1 MGCPNCVTE
10 SSFFGFS
17 VDHRCTIKDEIVT
30 DEIKWKF
37 QCTGNYY
44 SDCEIYKRYNSGT
57 GCFLTTIVHK
67 ILGKKDNDSILENFR
82 SFRDN
87 VLQKDSKYYDVL
99 KMYDTVGPMIV
110 ECIELDDNREKMAN
124 TIFKNI
130 LLPLNDKINNHE
142 YDHAVNMYQCM
153 TMFLIEYY
161 GLMPEYEKIKDR
173 DYGYISFD
181 VKSAGHGRCLKRVVT
196 K

>member
-1 MGCPNCVTE
+1 MSDMCKHYRWNGGILGDYWCDKNNCRIDDAWYNRYCKGYRYNE
-10 SSFFGFS
+10 
-17 VDHRCTIKDEIVT
+17 
-30 DEIKWKF
+30 
-37 QCTGNYY
+37 
-44 SDCEIYKRYNSGT
+44 CEIYKKSNSST

-67 ILGKKDNDSILENFR
+67 ILGKEDNDSILENFR

-110 ECIELDDNREKMAN
+110 ECIELDDDKEKIAN

-130 LLPLNDKINNHE
+130 LFPLNDKINNHE

-181 VKSAGHGRCLKRVVT
+181 AKRAGHGRCLK